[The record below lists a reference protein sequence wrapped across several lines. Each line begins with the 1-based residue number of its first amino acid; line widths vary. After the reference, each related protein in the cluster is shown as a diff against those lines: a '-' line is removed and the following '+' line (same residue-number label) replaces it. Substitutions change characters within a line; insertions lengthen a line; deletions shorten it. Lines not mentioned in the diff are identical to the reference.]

1 MRFKFFASVV
11 AAIGLSACTSTKQFA
26 DIGFRPP
33 EGSYKL
39 IVMRP
44 DISIGLLT
52 AGGSVE
58 HRDDW
63 TDTARGNIMQALT
76 TQQVGR
82 GGVVKIVATR
92 EDIGI
97 DVTTVADLDRLHEV
111 VGQSIRVHKYIGLKL
126 PTKTDKFD
134 WTLGEPA
141 VAFGQASG
149 YDYALFLHAEDS
161 FSSTGRV
168 ALQAVELMGCMVGVC
183 YLSPG
188 GQQAAFASLVDLH
201 TGKVVWFNALASSVG
216 DMRTPD
222 GADKL
227 VANLLAKMR
236 PGSEV
241 RSKAKKAA

>member
-1 MRFKFFASVV
+1 MRFKLFASVV

-92 EDIGI
+92 EDVGI

-141 VAFGQASG
+141 VAFG
-149 YDYALFLHAEDS
+149 
-161 FSSTGRV
+161 
-168 ALQAVELMGCMVGVC
+168 
-183 YLSPG
+183 
-188 GQQAAFASLVDLH
+188 
-201 TGKVVWFNALASSVG
+201 
-216 DMRTPD
+216 
-222 GADKL
+222 
-227 VANLLAKMR
+227 
-236 PGSEV
+236 
-241 RSKAKKAA
+241 